1 MVRKSVSSPRVTANN
16 GVVLTDGMRSFL
28 AYLVRTLPADV
39 PLHVTSG
46 VRTTLAQ
53 AQALKVKRDLGDDL
67 LKLYAQDDLVRE
79 LLAVPNDVEAMRE
92 VLERQVA
99 RGRYLSDHMR
109 KNALDLRSKN
119 LTADQ
124 VALIERAAEK
134 VGAKVV
140 KERSPPHIHIE
151 DLPPAERYTTAPGE
165 GSSGG
170 TGGGEELV
178 ARVAR
183 ELEIPPAA
191 ALALVKTESGFNP
204 RAYRP
209 EPAYY
214 ARYIAPKGTRWGR
227 SPIFGRAD
235 RWGSYGLTQ
244 ILASTAY
251 GQGYP
256 LELDPARG
264 GNAGG
269 KAWPSLF
276 DPEFNLRIGLRYF
289 LSRLARYGTFRAA
302 LAAYNAGNPSSSAGQ
317 AYAGRVLERAGA
329 YMRAGVV

>member
-1 MVRKSVSSPRVTANN
+1 MSSRVTMNA
-16 GVVLTDGMRSFL
+16 GVVLTDAMRSFL
-28 AYLVRTLPADV
+28 AYLARVLPADV

-53 AQALKVKRDLGDDL
+53 AKALKVKRDLGDDL

-79 LLAVPNDVEAMRE
+79 LLAVPNDVEAMRQ
-92 VLERQVA
+92 VLDRQVA
-99 RGRYLSDHMR
+99 RGRFLSDHMR

-119 LTADQ
+119 LTSDQ
-124 VALIERAAEK
+124 AAQIEEAAER

-140 KERSPPHIHIE
+140 RERSPPHIHIE
-151 DLPPAERYTTAPGE
+151 DLPPAERYTTAPPD
-165 GSSGG
+165 GSSAPKGAG
-170 TGGGEELV
+170 PELV

-191 ALALVKTESGFNP
+191 ALALVRTESGFNP

-214 ARYIAPKGTRWGR
+214 ARYIATNRNRWGR
-227 SPIFGRAD
+227 SPIFGQAD

-264 GNAGG
+264 GTVGG

-276 DPEFNLRIGLRYF
+276 DPEFNLRIGLRY
-289 LSRLARYGTFRAA
+289 LLTRLARYRTFKAA
-302 LAAYNAGNPSSSAGQ
+302 FASYNAGSPSSERGQ
-317 AYAGRVLERAGA
+317 AYAARVLERAAA
-329 YMRAGVV
+329 YMRAGIV